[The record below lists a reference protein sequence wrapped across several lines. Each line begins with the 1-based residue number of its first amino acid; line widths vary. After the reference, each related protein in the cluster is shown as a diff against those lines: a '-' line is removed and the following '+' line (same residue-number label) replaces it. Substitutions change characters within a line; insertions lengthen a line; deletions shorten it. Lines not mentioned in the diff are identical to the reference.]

1 MVGGVKVKKVDGETM
16 AILQEKVEKGEL
28 LPIYGMADA
37 VAAMIEYDEKVKQQ
51 KEWLEKY
58 PLIKTGKVPIENFN
72 VRLLPKL
79 SQKAVDYG
87 FHILLMQ
94 LVNELD
100 ITNENIVDYFELWR
114 EKHENSGRVCVINNY
129 LYAKERYLGK
139 SIVHDLK
146 HFADMMISIVWT
158 LSQEDVVTKVE
169 IDGIGKYLK
178 NKKSLGCFSE
188 YVDFLTVLNEM
199 DNTQKHAV
207 TNQMGM
213 LIGRDEPCF
222 YCIDSNHNKDIWH
235 VGVKNVSVAQTI
247 EQFNSFYKF
256 SMDKISELC
265 N

>member
-1 MVGGVKVKKVDGETM
+1 MKKVDDETM
-16 AILQEKVEKGEL
+16 AMLQEKVEKGEL
-28 LPIYGMADA
+28 PPIYGIPDA
-37 VAAMIEYDEKVKQQ
+37 VEAMIEYDEKVKQQ
-51 KEWLEKY
+51 KEWVEKY

-72 VRLLPKL
+72 FEFLPEL
-79 SQKAVDYG
+79 SEKAKEYG
-87 FHILLMQ
+87 FTILLIQ
-94 LVNELD
+94 LAAELD
-100 ITNENIVDYFELWR
+100 ITNENIVEYCDLWKEIR
-114 EKHENSGRVCVINNY
+114 TQSGRFLIENSY
-129 LYAKERYLGK
+129 LNFKESHLGK

-178 NKKSLGCFSE
+178 NQKSLGCFSE

-207 TNQMGM
+207 TNQMS
-213 LIGRDEPCF
+213 LLAGRDEPCF
-222 YCIDSNHNKDIWH
+222 CCIDSNHNKDIWN
-235 VGVKNVSVAQTI
+235 VSVKVVSVAQTI

>member
-1 MVGGVKVKKVDGETM
+1 MKKVDDETM
-16 AILQEKVEKGEL
+16 AILREKVEKGEL
-28 LPIYGMADA
+28 SPIYGMPGA
-37 VAAMIEYDEKVKQQ
+37 VEAMFEYDEKVKQQ
-51 KEWLEKY
+51 KEWIEKY
-58 PLIKTGKVPIENFN
+58 PLIKTGKVLIENFDI
-72 VRLLPKL
+72 KL
-79 SQKAVDYG
+79 IPTLSKKAKEYG
-87 FHILLMQ
+87 FQILLIQ
-94 LVNELD
+94 LVAELD
-100 ITNENIVDYFELWR
+100 ITNENIVEYCDLWKEIR
-114 EKHENSGRVCVINNY
+114 TKSGRFLIENSY
-129 LYAKERYLGK
+129 LNFKESHLGK

-178 NKKSLGCFSE
+178 NKKTLGCFSE

-222 YCIDSNHNKDIWH
+222 HCIDSNHNKDIWH

-265 N
+265 S

>member
-1 MVGGVKVKKVDGETM
+1 
-16 AILQEKVEKGEL
+16 
-28 LPIYGMADA
+28 
-37 VAAMIEYDEKVKQQ
+37 MIENSYLNF
-51 KEWLEKY
+51 KE
-58 PLIKTGKVPIENFN
+58 
-72 VRLLPKL
+72 
-79 SQKAVDYG
+79 S
-87 FHILLMQ
+87 H
-94 LVNELD
+94 
-100 ITNENIVDYFELWR
+100 
-114 EKHENSGRVCVINNY
+114 
-129 LYAKERYLGK
+129 LGK

-178 NKKSLGCFSE
+178 NYKSWGCFSE
-188 YVDFLTVLNEM
+188 YVNFLTVLNEM

-222 YCIDSNHNKDIWH
+222 HCIDSNHNKDIWH

-265 N
+265 S